1 MEHNE
6 WTKSTR
12 SGPWTDNCVE
22 VKWTGTSILV
32 RNSNDQNATMIAFN
46 PDEWKAF
53 LGGAKDGEFDL

>member
-1 MEHNE
+1 MVKNE
-6 WTKSTR
+6 WTKSTQ

-22 VKWTGTSILV
+22 AKWTGTSILV

-53 LGGAKDGEFDL
+53 IAGVKDEEFDL